1 VRNYIRAL
9 LTEAARS
16 GEDER
21 IRDQIARGI
30 DYLFRG

>member
-1 VRNYIRAL
+1 MSGLIWAISAGAA
-9 LTEAARS
+9 EAP
-16 GEDER
+16 DER